1 MDPIAIGK
9 KIKEAYPQYANVD
22 EAILGQKYLQ
32 KYGGAVSGI
41 QSGQI
46 GIKDI
51 PEAQRTG
58 VSIGLQGV
66 GYEAPEKSNT
76 TKQSFDASTNFID
89 ILEKRFMSAGGGEY
103 AGTGARVSGTKK
115 SLAGELGVN
124 PSAKTYNDARKGF
137 AATLKQLTGD
147 TGVLTENDY
156 SRLAGLLPSLGATP
170 EEAQNKFSDLRTQ
183 IAAKFAGEPQP
194 TGYQT
199 PQSKGGLLASLLPGI
214 AQLYQGKQQEVQEQG
229 LGAIP
234 KQSLETLIPGLN
246 LAEPGGARG
255 AGEILTLLGLTGLAK
270 SGLSKVRG
278 LTKGGALE
286 NRAKVALESTQKIS
300 GENVYKKAEEKILK
314 SVSEIDKKQAVKF
327 LKEAKK
333 GLVGKEFDAQ
343 TALDKLAQYNKAYT
357 TSGAAGKSA
366 KAAVNDALSKA
377 MRNELPKDVM
387 VAQKQ
392 LAKALGLSK
401 TARGVG
407 RQALGTTI
415 GVGTVGLLALL
426 GMNRARK

>member
-1 MDPIAIGK
+1 MDPVAIGR
-9 KIKEAYPQYANVD
+9 KIKEAYPQYANAD
-22 EAILGQKYLQ
+22 EATLGQKYLQ

-76 TKQSFDASTNFID
+76 TKQSFDATTNFIE

-103 AGTGARVSGTKK
+103 AGPGARVSGAKK
-115 SLAGELGVN
+115 TIAGELGVDA
-124 PSAKTYNDARKGF
+124 SSKTYNDARRGF

-156 SRLAGLLPSLGATP
+156 ARLAGLLPGLGATP

-183 IAAKFAGEPQP
+183 IAAKFSGEPQP
-194 TGYQT
+194 TGYQA

-214 AQLYQGKQQEVQEQG
+214 AQLYQGKQQAVQEQG

-246 LAEPGGARG
+246 LGEPGGARG
-255 AGEILTLLGLTGLAK
+255 AGEILSLLGLTSLAK
-270 SGLSKVRG
+270 SGLAKAKG
-278 LTKGGALE
+278 LTKGGALA
-286 NRAKVALESTQKIS
+286 NRAQVAAGTTEKIS
-300 GENVYKKAEEKILK
+300 GDAIYKKAEERVLK
-314 SVSEIDKKQAVKF
+314 TASETDKKAA
-327 LKEAKK
+327 LKYLQDAKE
-333 GLVGKEFDAQ
+333 GLSGKSFDAQ
-343 TALDKLAQYNKAYT
+343 
-357 TSGAAGKSA
+357 
-366 KAAVNDALSKA
+366 
-377 MRNELPKDVM
+377 
-387 VAQKQ
+387 
-392 LAKALGLSK
+392 
-401 TARGVG
+401 
-407 RQALGTTI
+407 
-415 GVGTVGLLALL
+415 
-426 GMNRARK
+426 